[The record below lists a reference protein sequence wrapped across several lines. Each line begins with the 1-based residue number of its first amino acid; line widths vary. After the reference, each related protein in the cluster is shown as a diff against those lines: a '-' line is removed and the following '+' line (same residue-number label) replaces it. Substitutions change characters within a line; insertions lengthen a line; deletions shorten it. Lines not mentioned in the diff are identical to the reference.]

1 MALTKTP
8 VCDFEKKA
16 EDFKLKSINNK
27 IISLNDVVGEKAT
40 LIMFICN
47 HCPYVLSALD
57 RIIKVS
63 RDLSNKEVGVVAI
76 SSNDVETYPLDSF
89 ENMKKLAT
97 TNNFLFPYLFDET
110 QAVARAYG
118 AMCTPDFFGF
128 NNTLGLQ
135 YRGRLDS
142 GGKGDLSSDQRN
154 DLYEGMLEVATT
166 GLGPRD
172 QIASI
177 GCSIKWKNQ

>member
-1 MALTKTP
+1 MINENRI
-8 VCDFEKKA
+8 CDFDWVAPNFELPSTGM
-16 EDFKLKSINNK
+16 KLCSRD
-27 IISLNDVVGEKAT
+27 SLLKENGLLV
-40 LIMFICN
+40 MFICN

-97 TNNFLFPYLFDET
+97 TNNFPFPYLFDET

-118 AMCTPDFFGF
+118 AVCTPDFFGF

>member
-1 MALTKTP
+1 MIKEKHI
-8 VCDFEKKA
+8 CDFDWVA
-16 EDFKLKSINNK
+16 PDFELPSTGMKLCTRDSLRKSNG
-27 IISLNDVVGEKAT
+27 LLV
-40 LIMFICN
+40 MFICN

-63 RDLSNKEVGVVAI
+63 RDLANKGVGVVAI

-97 TNNFLFPYLFDET
+97 TNSFPFPYLFDET
-110 QAVARAYG
+110 QSVARAYG
-118 AMCTPDFFGF
+118 AECTPDFFGF

-142 GGKGDLSSDQRN
+142 GGKGTPSSDQRN

-172 QIASI
+172 QIASM

>member
-1 MALTKTP
+1 M
-8 VCDFEKKA
+8 
-16 EDFKLKSINNK
+16 
-27 IISLNDVVGEKAT
+27 
-40 LIMFICN
+40 
-47 HCPYVLSALD
+47 
-57 RIIKVS
+57 
-63 RDLSNKEVGVVAI
+63 VAI

-89 ENMKKLAT
+89 ENMKKIAT
-97 TNNFLFPYLFDET
+97 TNNFPFPYLFDET
-110 QAVARAYG
+110 QSVARAYG
-118 AMCTPDFFGF
+118 AVCTPDFFGF

-142 GGKGDLSSDQRN
+142 GGKGDPSSNQRN

-172 QIASI
+172 QIASM

>member
-1 MALTKTP
+1 MIKEKHI
-8 VCDFEKKA
+8 CDFDWVA
-16 EDFKLKSINNK
+16 PDFELPSTGMKLCTRD
-27 IISLNDVVGEKAT
+27 SLRKRNGLLV
-40 LIMFICN
+40 MFICN

-63 RDLSNKEVGVVAI
+63 RDLSNKGVGVVAI

-97 TNNFLFPYLFDET
+97 TNSFPFPYLFDET
-110 QAVARAYG
+110 QSVARAYG
-118 AMCTPDFFGF
+118 AECTPDFFGF

-142 GGKGDLSSDQRN
+142 GGKGDLSPDQRN

-172 QIASI
+172 QIASM

>member
-1 MALTKTP
+1 MIKEKHI
-8 VCDFEKKA
+8 CDFDWVA
-16 EDFKLKSINNK
+16 PDFELPSTGMKLCTRDSLRKSNG
-27 IISLNDVVGEKAT
+27 LLV
-40 LIMFICN
+40 MFICN

-57 RIIKVS
+57 RIIRVS
-63 RDLSNKEVGVVAI
+63 RDLSNKGVGVVAI

-89 ENMKKLAT
+89 ENMKELAT
-97 TNNFLFPYLFDET
+97 TNSFPFPYLFDET
-110 QAVARAYG
+110 QSVARAYG
-118 AMCTPDFFGF
+118 AECTPDFFGF

-142 GGKGDLSSDQRN
+142 GGKGDLSPEQRN

-172 QIASI
+172 QIASM

>member
-1 MALTKTP
+1 MINEKHI
-8 VCDFEKKA
+8 CDFDWVAPNFELPSTGM
-16 EDFKLKSINNK
+16 KLCTRDALLKENG
-27 IISLNDVVGEKAT
+27 LLV
-40 LIMFICN
+40 MFICN

-63 RDLSNKEVGVVAI
+63 RDLSNKGVGVAAI

-97 TNNFLFPYLFDET
+97 TNSFPFPYLFDET
-110 QAVARAYG
+110 QSVARAYG
-118 AMCTPDFFGF
+118 AVCTPDFFGF

-142 GGKGDLSSDQRN
+142 GGKGDPSSNQRN

-172 QIASI
+172 QIASM

>member
-1 MALTKTP
+1 MINENRI
-8 VCDFEKKA
+8 CDFDWVAPNFELPSTGM
-16 EDFKLKSINNK
+16 KLCSRD
-27 IISLNDVVGEKAT
+27 SLLKENGLLV
-40 LIMFICN
+40 MFICN

-97 TNNFLFPYLFDET
+97 TNNFPFPYLFDET

-118 AMCTPDFFGF
+118 AVCTPDFFGF
-128 NNTLGLQ
+128 NKTLGLQ

-154 DLYEGMLEVATT
+154 DLYEGMLEVAET

>member
-1 MALTKTP
+1 MINENRI
-8 VCDFEKKA
+8 CDFDWVAPNFELPSTGM
-16 EDFKLKSINNK
+16 KLCSRD
-27 IISLNDVVGEKAT
+27 SLLKENGLLV
-40 LIMFICN
+40 MFICN

-63 RDLSNKEVGVVAI
+63 RDLSNKGVGVVAI

-97 TNNFLFPYLFDET
+97 TNNFPFPYLFDET

-118 AMCTPDFFGF
+118 AVCTPDFFGF

-172 QIASI
+172 QIASM

>member
-1 MALTKTP
+1 MIKEKHI
-8 VCDFEKKA
+8 CDFDWVA
-16 EDFKLKSINNK
+16 PDFELPSTVMKLCTRD
-27 IISLNDVVGEKAT
+27 SLRKRNGLLV
-40 LIMFICN
+40 MFICN

-63 RDLSNKEVGVVAI
+63 MDLSNKGVGVVAI

-97 TNNFLFPYLFDET
+97 TNSFPFPYLFDET
-110 QAVARAYG
+110 QSVARAYG
-118 AMCTPDFFGF
+118 AECTPDFFGF

-142 GGKGDLSSDQRN
+142 GGKGTPSSDQRN

-172 QIASI
+172 QIASM

>member
-1 MALTKTP
+1 MIKAKKI
-8 VCDFEKKA
+8 CDFDWMAPNFELRST
-16 EDFKLKSINNK
+16 EMKLYTRDALLKENG
-27 IISLNDVVGEKAT
+27 LLV
-40 LIMFICN
+40 MFICN

-63 RDLSNKEVGVVAI
+63 RDLSNKGIGVVAI
-76 SSNDVETYPLDSF
+76 SSNDVKTYPLDSF
-89 ENMKKLAT
+89 ENMKKLAI
-97 TNNFLFPYLFDET
+97 TNNFPFPYLFDET
-110 QAVARAYG
+110 QSVARTYG
-118 AMCTPDFFGF
+118 AECTPDFFGF

-142 GGKGDLSSDQRN
+142 GGKEEPSSDQKN

-172 QIASI
+172 QIASM

>member
-1 MALTKTP
+1 MINENRI
-8 VCDFEKKA
+8 CDFDWVAPNFELPSTGM
-16 EDFKLKSINNK
+16 KLCSRD
-27 IISLNDVVGEKAT
+27 SLLKENGLLV
-40 LIMFICN
+40 MFICN

-97 TNNFLFPYLFDET
+97 TNNFPFPYLFDET

-118 AMCTPDFFGF
+118 AVCTPDFFGF

-172 QIASI
+172 QIASM

>member
-1 MALTKTP
+1 MINENRI
-8 VCDFEKKA
+8 CDFDWVAPNFELPSTGM
-16 EDFKLKSINNK
+16 KLCSRD
-27 IISLNDVVGEKAT
+27 SLLKENGLLV
-40 LIMFICN
+40 MFICN

-97 TNNFLFPYLFDET
+97 TNNFPFPYLFDET

-118 AMCTPDFFGF
+118 AVCTPDFFGF

-154 DLYEGMLEVATT
+154 DLYEGMLEVAKT

-172 QIASI
+172 QIASM

>member
-1 MALTKTP
+1 MIKEKHI
-8 VCDFEKKA
+8 CDFDWVA
-16 EDFKLKSINNK
+16 PDFELPSTGMKLCTRD
-27 IISLNDVVGEKAT
+27 SLRKRNGLLV
-40 LIMFICN
+40 MFICN

-63 RDLSNKEVGVVAI
+63 RDLSNKGVGVVAI

-97 TNNFLFPYLFDET
+97 TNSFPFPYLFDET
-110 QAVARAYG
+110 QSVARAYG
-118 AMCTPDFFGF
+118 AECTPDFFGF

-142 GGKGDLSSDQRN
+142 GGKGDLSPEQRN

-172 QIASI
+172 QIASM

>member
-1 MALTKTP
+1 MINENRI
-8 VCDFEKKA
+8 CDFDWVAPNFELPSTGM
-16 EDFKLKSINNK
+16 KLCSRD
-27 IISLNDVVGEKAT
+27 SLLKENGLLV
-40 LIMFICN
+40 MFICN

-97 TNNFLFPYLFDET
+97 TNNFPFPYLFDET

-118 AMCTPDFFGF
+118 AVCTPDFFGF

-154 DLYEGMLEVATT
+154 DLYEGMLEVAKT

>member
-1 MALTKTP
+1 MWK
-8 VCDFEKKA
+8 
-16 EDFKLKSINNK
+16 
-27 IISLNDVVGEKAT
+27 
-40 LIMFICN
+40 
-47 HCPYVLSALD
+47 
-57 RIIKVS
+57 
-63 RDLSNKEVGVVAI
+63 
-76 SSNDVETYPLDSF
+76 TYPLDSF

-97 TNNFLFPYLFDET
+97 TNNFPFPYLFDET
-110 QAVARAYG
+110 QSVARAYG
-118 AMCTPDFFGF
+118 AECTPDFFGF

-142 GGKGDLSSDQRN
+142 GGKGEPSSDQRN

-172 QIASI
+172 QIASM

>member
-1 MALTKTP
+1 MIKEKHI
-8 VCDFEKKA
+8 CDFDWVA
-16 EDFKLKSINNK
+16 PDFELPSTGMKLCARD
-27 IISLNDVVGEKAT
+27 SLRKRNGLLV
-40 LIMFICN
+40 MFICN

-63 RDLSNKEVGVVAI
+63 RDLSNKGVGVVAI

-97 TNNFLFPYLFDET
+97 TNSFPFPYLFDET
-110 QAVARAYG
+110 QSVARAYG
-118 AMCTPDFFGF
+118 AECTPDFFGF

-142 GGKGDLSSDQRN
+142 GGKGTPSPDQRN

-172 QIASI
+172 QIASM